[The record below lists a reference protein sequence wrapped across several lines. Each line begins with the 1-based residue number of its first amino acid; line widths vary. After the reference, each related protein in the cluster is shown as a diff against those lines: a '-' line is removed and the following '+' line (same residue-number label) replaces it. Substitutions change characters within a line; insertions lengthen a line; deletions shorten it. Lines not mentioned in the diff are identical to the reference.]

1 MKQIY
6 FLKYRLL
13 IFLCLFTSNIYSQDN
28 FYDIN
33 TVREIRIVFEEDNW
47 DEILDSLFLGG
58 SDRLLGKVIIDGT
71 ELDSV
76 GIRYKGYSSCNPDRP
91 KNPFNIKLDY
101 VIDNQSYSGINK
113 IKLSNVIE
121 DPSFLRE
128 VLSYEIIRKYMPAS
142 EANFANVYVND
153 ELQGLYTNVESVNK
167 DFTMKHF
174 SSRDN
179 TFFKGEPEELDFPF
193 GKNANL
199 EYCHGIDSSDYVP
212 YYKIESD
219 YGWSDLFELIQT
231 LNEEPENSEQI
242 LNVNRTLWMHAINYV
257 LLNLDSYIAYSQNYY
272 LYFDNNHRFNPII
285 WDLNMSFGSF
295 RNSDAINYFG
305 LSINQIKE
313 LDPLQHLNS
322 PYRPLISNLIQDESY
337 RKMFLAHMLTIL
349 EENFSNEEY
358 KIRGQA
364 VQNLID
370 IHVQNDT
377 NKFYSYEDFQNN
389 LESEVGGTGGM
400 DVFPGI
406 VDLMESRLEYLMNYT
421 GFQFAPNISNI
432 NHLPLNP
439 ISNETITI
447 TSEVENANLVML
459 FFRSDEFG
467 LFQKIEMFDDGN
479 HNDGNVGD
487 NVYGA
492 IVQVGKNNSEYYIYA
507 ENDEAGKFSPRRAEY
522 ELYKIANSYLE
533 TGLVINEF
541 LSDNESVIPDQEGEF
556 DDWIELYNN
565 GDSEIELNDYF
576 LSDMN
581 SDLTLWAFPDTS
593 IKPNEYLIIWADNDE
608 QSGLHANFQLSSSGD
623 AIYLINSDT
632 IIIDGIQ
639 FGSQPQDTSTGRF
652 PNGTGDFMIMPTT
665 FSAENFVF
673 EGVDELYKSLNVN
686 VYPNPAKEKVFI
698 EIENIGNESYEMQLM
713 NIEGCILYR
722 KNILE
727 NSNPSPKQIEEI
739 DISNFSRGIY
749 IIKIQSNKLLFTK
762 KLLILS

>member
-1 MKQIY
+1 MKQTY
-6 FLKYRLL
+6 FNRYLL
-13 IFLCLFTSNIYSQDN
+13 LFFLYIFTSNIYGQEI

-33 TVREIRIVFEEDNW
+33 TVREIRIEFEEDNW
-47 DEILDSLFLGG
+47 DEILDSLFLNG

-76 GIRYKGYSSCNPDRP
+76 GIRYKGYSSCDPDRP

-113 IKLSNVIE
+113 IKLSNVID
-121 DPSFLRE
+121 DPSFVRE

-167 DFTMKHF
+167 DFTSKHF
-174 SSRDN
+174 SSRQN
-179 TFFKGEPEELDFPF
+179 SFFKGEPEELEYPF

-199 EYCHGIDSSDYVP
+199 EYCHGIDSLNYTP

-219 YGWSDLFELIQT
+219 YGWSDLFELIQI
-231 LNEEPENSEQI
+231 LNETPENIEQI

-257 LLNLDSYIAYSQNYY
+257 LVNLDSYIAYSQNYY

-322 PYRPLISNLIQDESY
+322 SHRPLISNLIQNETY
-337 RKMFLAHMLTIL
+337 RKMFLAHMRTIL
-349 EENFSNEEY
+349 DENFSNEEY

-364 VQNLID
+364 MQNLID
-370 IHVQNDT
+370 INVQNDF
-377 NKFYSYEDFQNN
+377 NKFYSYEDFLNN

-406 VDLMESRLEYLMNYT
+406 VDLMEARLEYLMNYT
-421 GFQFAPNISNI
+421 GFQSVPNISVVT
-432 NHLPLNP
+432 HLPVNP
-439 ISNETITI
+439 VSGEAITVI
-447 TSEVENANLVML
+447 SEVEDANTVML
-459 FFRSDEFG
+459 FFRPDEFG
-467 LFQKIEMFDDGN
+467 LFQKIEMFDDGD
-479 HNDGNVGD
+479 HNDGNAGD

-492 IVQVGKNNSEYYIYA
+492 TVQAGKNNSEYYIYA
-507 ENDEAGKFSPRRAEY
+507 ENDLAGKFSPRRAEY
-522 ELYKIANSYLE
+522 ELYKITNSYFE

-541 LSDNESVIPDQEGEF
+541 LADNDSVIPDQDGEY

-565 GDSEIELNDYF
+565 SDTEIELIDYF

-593 IKPNEYLIIWADNDE
+593 ISTNEYLIIWADNDE
-608 QSGLHANFQLSSSGD
+608 QNGLHANFKLSSSGD
-623 AIYLINSDT
+623 EIYLVNPDT
-632 IIIDGIQ
+632 IIIDGIV
-639 FGSQPQDTSTGRF
+639 FNSQHQDTSTGRF
-652 PNGTGDFMIMPTT
+652 PNGTGDFIKMPPT
-665 FSAENFVF
+665 FSSENSGF
-673 EGVDELYKSLNVN
+673 EGVDEIYNSLVVN

-698 EIENIGNESYEMQLM
+698 EIENIGNESYELQLM
-713 NIEGCILYR
+713 NIDGCILHR
-722 KNILE
+722 KNIPE
-727 NSNPSPKQIEEI
+727 NSNSSLKQIEEI
-739 DISNFSRGIY
+739 DISNFPKGIY
-749 IIKIQSNKLLFTK
+749 IIKIQSNKLLITK
-762 KLLILS
+762 KILILS